1 MLFYANTL
9 GISSKYLSFVCTCY
23 SRRNASAWIDEAVI
37 QKAKAMILV
46 HHYSLSETS
55 DALHFPTV
63 SSFSRF
69 FKRVT
74 NETPKMYLQKEQ
86 K

>member
-1 MLFYANTL
+1 MDISTMQTKRA
-9 GISSKYLSFVCTCY
+9 ISS
-23 SRRNASAWIDEAVI
+23 
-37 QKAKAMILV
+37 
-46 HHYSLSETS
+46 
-55 DALHFPTV
+55 HFPTV

>member
-1 MLFYANTL
+1 
-9 GISSKYLSFVCTCY
+9 
-23 SRRNASAWIDEAVI
+23 
-37 QKAKAMILV
+37 MILV